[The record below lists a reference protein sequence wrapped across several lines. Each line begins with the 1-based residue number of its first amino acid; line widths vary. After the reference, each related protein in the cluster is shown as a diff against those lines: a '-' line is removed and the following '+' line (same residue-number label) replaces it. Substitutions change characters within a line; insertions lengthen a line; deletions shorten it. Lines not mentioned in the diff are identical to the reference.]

1 MIRQDGKRREKRA
14 AGHLGKSLRGWMPPF
29 RPINIALVGP
39 RQGGGGR
46 VEAARERE
54 RGVFGGGVGVA
65 REPTHCDGAAHR
77 RQPSGP
83 TSSNRYS
90 VTGRGRLS
98 SLRRF
103 FLFSSLPCDL
113 GARANRGGRS
123 GGKLTRRCARS
134 SAVSRVVL

>member
-1 MIRQDGKRREKRA
+1 
-14 AGHLGKSLRGWMPPF
+14 MPPF
-29 RPINIALVGP
+29 RPINI
-39 RQGGGGR
+39 GGAEAGR
-46 VEAARERE
+46 RRSGSGERERE
-54 RGVFGGGVGVA
+54 RGLFGGGVGGA
-65 REPTHCDGAAHR
+65 REATHCDGAAHR

>member
-1 MIRQDGKRREKRA
+1 MGRGEKKERRGTLESRYEAGCRPSARSILRWWGRGREEEWKRRE
-14 AGHLGKSLRGWMPPF
+14 
-29 RPINIALVGP
+29 
-39 RQGGGGR
+39 
-46 VEAARERE
+46 RERE
-54 RGVFGGGVGVA
+54 RGLFGGGVGGA
-65 REPTHCDGAAHR
+65 REATHCDGAAHR

>member
-1 MIRQDGKRREKRA
+1 MGRGEKKERRGTLESRYEAGCRPSARSILRWWGRGREEEEWKRRE
-14 AGHLGKSLRGWMPPF
+14 
-29 RPINIALVGP
+29 
-39 RQGGGGR
+39 
-46 VEAARERE
+46 RERE
-54 RGVFGGGVGVA
+54 RGLFGGGVGGA
-65 REPTHCDGAAHR
+65 REATHCDGAAHC

>member
-1 MIRQDGKRREKRA
+1 MGRGEKKERRGTLESRYEAGCRPSARSILRWWGRGREEEDGWKRRE
-14 AGHLGKSLRGWMPPF
+14 
-29 RPINIALVGP
+29 
-39 RQGGGGR
+39 
-46 VEAARERE
+46 RERE
-54 RGVFGGGVGVA
+54 RGLFGGGVGGA
-65 REPTHCDGAAHR
+65 REATHCDGAAHR